1 MVRYT
6 TIDHQT
12 DMTFY
17 LGLVLGWFGVAIV
30 LALAMGRF
38 IAAGRGALDADNQSA
53 RVQSPLADEPRKR
66 GAEVA
71 VFRRRD
77 AA

>member
-6 TIDHQT
+6 TIDQQT

-17 LGLVLGWFGVAIV
+17 LGLVLGWFGLAIV

-38 IAAGRGALDADNQSA
+38 IAAGRGALAADNQSA
-53 RVQSPLADEPRKR
+53 RVQAPLADERQKR
-66 GAEVA
+66 GAIA